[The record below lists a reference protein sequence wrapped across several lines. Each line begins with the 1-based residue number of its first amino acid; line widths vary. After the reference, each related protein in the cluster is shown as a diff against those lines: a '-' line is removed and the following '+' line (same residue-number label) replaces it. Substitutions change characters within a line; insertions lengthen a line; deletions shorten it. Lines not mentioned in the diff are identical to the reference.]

1 MRIYEESCV
10 SPFLSSNILRRI
22 SDSSGE
28 GMPKL
33 DFLAERVPPAVWQY
47 ALAVVSV
54 AVALGITDWL
64 EPYTTLRT
72 PLFYI
77 AIISSAWFGGMGP
90 GLLAL
95 VLSTLAVDYYFAPG
109 GPTPVLSLRQPA
121 LPPPVLIIRPHR
133 LLDKCSTEEGG
144 GGAQASAR

>member
-1 MRIYEESCV
+1 M
-10 SPFLSSNILRRI
+10 L
-22 SDSSGE
+22 
-28 GMPKL
+28 KL
-33 DFLAERVPPAVWQY
+33 GSFAQRVPPAIWQY

-95 VLSTLAVDYYFAPG
+95 ALSTLAVGYYFAPSASVPELG
-109 GPTPVLSLRQPA
+109 MDGRTLHPAVL
-121 LPPPVLIIRPHR
+121 VIRPPC
-133 LLDKCSTEEGG
+133 LLDKCSTQKGG
-144 GGAQASAR
+144 GSAQGSAR

>member
-1 MRIYEESCV
+1 MS
-10 SPFLSSNILRRI
+10 
-22 SDSSGE
+22 
-28 GMPKL
+28 KL

-54 AVALGITDWL
+54 AVALGVTDWL

-90 GLLAL
+90 GLRPRRTLISFSLSEIWRSMSGMSAETERSASLA
-95 VLSTLAVDYYFAPG
+95 
-109 GPTPVLSLRQPA
+109 R
-121 LPPPVLIIRPHR
+121 
-133 LLDKCSTEEGG
+133 
-144 GGAQASAR
+144 